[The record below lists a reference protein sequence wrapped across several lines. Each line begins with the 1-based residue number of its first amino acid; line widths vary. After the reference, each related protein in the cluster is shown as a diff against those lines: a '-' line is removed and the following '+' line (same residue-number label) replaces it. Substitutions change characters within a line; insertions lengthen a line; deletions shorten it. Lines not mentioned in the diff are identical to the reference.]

1 MISDDSTIYVASRRQ
16 MYIPKYWERLIWY
29 VKEAAPLKDPNL
41 NEYGKQI
48 KFPSDFLFFLVL
60 RLLKSCP
67 PLSMFCLLIGSDEHK
82 FHKIY

>member
-1 MISDDSTIYVASRRQ
+1 MFKAKIKKICMISDDSTIYVASRRQ

-48 KFPSDFLFFLVL
+48 KFPSDFLFFCF
-60 RLLKSCP
+60 KTS
-67 PLSMFCLLIGSDEHK
+67 
-82 FHKIY
+82 